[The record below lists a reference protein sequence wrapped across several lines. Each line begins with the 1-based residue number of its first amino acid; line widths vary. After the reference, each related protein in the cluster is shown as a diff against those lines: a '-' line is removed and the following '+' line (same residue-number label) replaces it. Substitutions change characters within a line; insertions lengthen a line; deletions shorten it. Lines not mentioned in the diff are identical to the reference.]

1 MHRTTHIC
9 IAAFTVFLVVGLFL
23 ECENEKN
30 PSEQPKDED
39 NGLVGLPDNYKGILV
54 LNYVNTAFPEFDE
67 SVDMTVDLKKNGEVS
82 IGSGT
87 LNYDAQQGD
96 SDFRIQRTG
105 NLSTAP
111 GGYIFEDLG
120 SGEKV
125 LIVNEGINYYDHM
138 ITWYYDRQAATWKK
152 ALDQENSGTWN
163 NDLIFYIVKAT
174 IEPEVVE
181 RVEAT
186 GKVRWTLT
194 LEPKIP

>member
-1 MHRTTHIC
+1 MQRAIYVY
-9 IAAFTVFLVVGLFL
+9 IAAFALFLVLGLFL
-23 ECENEKN
+23 ECEEAKN
-30 PSEQPKDED
+30 PSEQPKNED
-39 NGLVGLPDNYKGILV
+39 NGLVGLPDNYKGTLI

-67 SVDMTVDLKKNGEVS
+67 SVSFIVDLQKNGEVS

-105 NLSTAP
+105 NLSVNP
-111 GGYIFEDLG
+111 GGYTFEDLG

-152 ALDQENSGTWN
+152 VLDQENSGTWN
-163 NDLIFYIVKAT
+163 NDLVFYIVSAT
-174 IEPEVVE
+174 IDPEVVE

-186 GKVRWTLT
+186 GKVRWILT